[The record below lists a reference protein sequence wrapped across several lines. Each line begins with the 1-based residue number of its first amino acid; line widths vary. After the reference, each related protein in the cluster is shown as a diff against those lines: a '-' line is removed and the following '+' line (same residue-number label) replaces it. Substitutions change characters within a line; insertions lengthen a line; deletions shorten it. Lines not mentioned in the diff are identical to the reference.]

1 MLDDKLKEYAK
12 TDIYPFHM
20 PGHKR
25 VTLDDWNPYQTDI
38 TEIDGFDNLHHAK
51 EILLHAQNRA
61 SQLYGSKECC
71 YLVNGSTC
79 GILAAISAAVKKHGK
94 ILVARNSH
102 KAVYNGIL
110 LRELDVVYTYPE
122 IAQVGIQGQISATA
136 IDDLLENEPDVEAVL
151 ITSPT
156 YDGVVSDVAAIAEV
170 VHKHNL
176 PLIVDAAHG
185 AHFGFSKGFPEN
197 PIRLGADIVIES
209 VHKTLPAFTQTA
221 LLHICSNRVSV
232 EKIKKYLKVYET
244 SSPSYVLMAGIDRC
258 ISYLEAHG
266 EEAFAGLENNL
277 TILYDRAKQLKNLY
291 VLQKE
296 DLSKEE
302 AFDFDYSKV
311 LIFSRHPQVSGNDLH
326 QILLEKYHLQMEMV
340 SGKYVLALCSV
351 MDSAEGF
358 QRLIEAL
365 EEIDRSSIFAEITKT
380 ECGETE
386 YSKAEHPDM
395 DNIKDFMKI
404 YRVRKVILPIYKVED
419 LPTEGVS
426 LQQAIGQV
434 AGEYLYLYPP
444 GIPVIVPGEEIT
456 EELIEDIKDCQKAGL
471 TVEGL
476 ADENRICIV
485 NFS

>member
-25 VTLDDWNPYQTDI
+25 ISLDDWNPYQTDI

-51 EILLHAQNRA
+51 EILLHAQKRA
-61 SQLYGSKECC
+61 AQLYGSKECF

-79 GILAAISAAVKKHGK
+79 GILAALSAAVKKRGK

-110 LRELDVVYTYPE
+110 LRELEVVYAYPE
-122 IAQVGIQGQISATA
+122 IAEVGIQGQIAVAT
-136 IDDLLENEPDVEAVL
+136 IEELLEKQPDIEAVL

-170 VHKHNL
+170 VHKYKI

-197 PIRLGADIVIES
+197 PIKLGADIVIES

-221 LLHICSNRVSV
+221 LLHVCSERVSV
-232 EKIKKYLKVYET
+232 EKIQKYLKIYET
-244 SSPSYVLMAGIDRC
+244 SSPSYILMAGIDRC
-258 ISYLEAHG
+258 ISYLEEHK
-266 EEAFAGLENNL
+266 EDAFARLETNL
-277 TILYDRAKQLKNLY
+277 TILYDRAKRLKNLY
-291 VLQKE
+291 VLAKE

-302 AFDFDYSKV
+302 AFDFDQSKV
-311 LIFSRHPQVSGNDLH
+311 LIFSRNSKISGNDLH

-340 SGKYVLALCSV
+340 SGKYVLALCSI
-351 MDSAEGF
+351 MDSAQGF

-365 EEIDRSSIFAEITKT
+365 EEIDRSSVFAEISKTK
-380 ECGETE
+380 CDETE
-386 YSKAEHPDM
+386 YGKAVCSDM
-395 DNIKDFMKI
+395 DNIKDFIKI
-404 YRVRKVILPIYKVED
+404 YRERKVMLPIYKVED
-419 LPTEGVS
+419 LPTEEVS

-456 EELIEDIKDCQKAGL
+456 EELIGDIKTCQNAGL
-471 TVEGL
+471 TIEGL